1 VQNLEVRVQV
11 EWDKGREFMK
21 NHSFCAM
28 ALVLLLAMVPSGC
41 QKAGVQAGNETT
53 PNPGTAAPSLPVWD
67 QDFLVNAQKAE
78 IRQASLSRTAL
89 DRAYGPDVQRF
100 AHMVVD
106 DHTHTLQQLTR
117 LMNKKGVSQPG
128 TGPEANAEGKY
139 RLDSLS
145 GSAFDDEYISLMAAE
160 TQQNVERFSRAAET
174 ADDREVRAYA
184 SSMLPLFE
192 REQQKAADLEN
203 KLSKRRTE

>member
-1 VQNLEVRVQV
+1 
-11 EWDKGREFMK
+11 MK
-21 NHSFCAM
+21 NYSSFCVM
-28 ALVLLLAMVPSGC
+28 ALGLLVAIVPAAC
-41 QKAGVQAGNETT
+41 QKTGVQAGNENTA
-53 PNPGTAAPSLPVWD
+53 NPVAAKPPLPVWD

-78 IRQASLSRTAL
+78 IRQGSLSRAAL
-89 DRAYGPDVQRF
+89 ERAYGADVQSF
-100 AHMVVD
+100 ARMIVD
-106 DHTHTLQQLTR
+106 DHTRTLQQLTS

-128 TGPEANAEGKY
+128 TATEASAEGKY

-184 SSMLPLFE
+184 SSVLPLLE
-192 REQQKAADLEN
+192 KEQQKAADLEK
-203 KLSKRRTE
+203 KLSQRKTE

>member
-1 VQNLEVRVQV
+1 
-11 EWDKGREFMK
+11 MK
-21 NHSFCAM
+21 NHSFYAV
-28 ALVLLLAMVPSGC
+28 ALALLLALASAGC
-41 QKAGVQAGNETT
+41 QKTGVQAGNEST
-53 PNPGTAAPSLPVWD
+53 PNPGTAPPLPVWD

-89 DRAYGPDVQRF
+89 DRAYGPDVQSF
-100 AHMVVD
+100 ARMVVD

-139 RLDSLS
+139 RLDSVS

-160 TQQNVERFSRAAET
+160 TQQNVARFSQAAET

-184 SSMLPLFE
+184 SAVLPLFK

-203 KLSKRRTE
+203 KLSKRKTE